1 MPLLR
6 HLKQMTQTAHAML
19 EAETVIK
26 LLGVET
32 AINQTSQQSD
42 TTHKLT
48 RMVRQGLPP
57 SAAEHIAEYYGLSY
71 QQVSELIGISIR
83 TLERHRRENKPL
95 SPVQSDRL
103 LRYARVAARTEAV
116 FENTWAAQNWLKR
129 ANPALGGEIPMYL
142 LDTEMGAKQ
151 VDDVLVRIEYGVYS

>member
-1 MPLLR
+1 
-6 HLKQMTQTAHAML
+6 MTQTAHAML

>member
-1 MPLLR
+1 
-6 HLKQMTQTAHAML
+6 MTQTAHAML

-26 LLGVET
+26 LLGVEK
-32 AINQTSQQSD
+32 AINQTSHQSD

>member
-1 MPLLR
+1 
-6 HLKQMTQTAHAML
+6 
-19 EAETVIK
+19 
-26 LLGVET
+26 
-32 AINQTSQQSD
+32 
-42 TTHKLT
+42 
-48 RMVRQGLPP
+48 MVRQGLPP

>member
-1 MPLLR
+1 
-6 HLKQMTQTAHAML
+6 MTQTAHAML

-57 SAAEHIAEYYGLSY
+57 SAAEHIAEY
-71 QQVSELIGISIR
+71 
-83 TLERHRRENKPL
+83 
-95 SPVQSDRL
+95 
-103 LRYARVAARTEAV
+103 
-116 FENTWAAQNWLKR
+116 
-129 ANPALGGEIPMYL
+129 
-142 LDTEMGAKQ
+142 
-151 VDDVLVRIEYGVYS
+151 